1 MSSQGFIIAP
11 AGAFVQ
17 MAPAQVYY
25 PCMLRQSAPAA
36 NRRHPPN
43 RTMSL
48 VLQVALVLV
57 LLAQLPAA
65 HAQEEPVDVRSIL
78 DAMTVPDRVGQLFLV
93 TFEGDDLSPESDV
106 AQLIRDYRIGGVLLQ
121 PEARNFR
128 NVELGGALSNTPAQI
143 AQLTNRLQALAFDGA
158 LSPEQA
164 LAPALE
170 AVEALPVPEGRG
182 ITLPLF
188 VAANQEGDSYP
199 FSSLRSGFTPLPS
212 SMALGATWSA
222 EDATTAGRIT
232 GEELAAVGVNLLLGP
247 SLDVLDAPRADPEA
261 DLGVRSLGGNPYWV
275 GRLGRAYIGGVHD
288 GSSGRVATISK
299 HFPGQGNSDR
309 DPQREIATIQKTAAE
324 LSAVELAPFAAAVK
338 PGTLAT
344 LLPEGNASGA
354 GSTVQASTTTDG
366 LLSTHIRYAGLQG
379 SGEGVPPISLAPQLG
394 EELLRSPD
402 FAGWR
407 SDPGGVVMSESLGA
421 AGIQQYYDPTLQS
434 FPYKRIA
441 QEAFVAGNDLLLL
454 SGFALTG
461 NWEDELANV
470 KETITFFQE
479 KYGSDADFRRRVDE
493 AVLRILKLKAR
504 MYPDLSLAG
513 TLVDGNALDERIG
526 QAAPAVAQ
534 LARNAVTLISP
545 SPGELAQRLPTGPGP
560 QDRILVFTDA
570 RTGRDCSALDCAS
583 FPLVPATALE
593 EIILQLYGP
602 NASGQMSPD
611 RVRSLTFEQLSDYL
625 AGVPTDVA
633 AEEIDQLIND
643 ANWLVFAMQDV
654 DARVPSSGA
663 LRRFLSERPE
673 LRERKR
679 LVALALGAPYYL
691 DATDI
696 SKLTAYFGVFG
707 KTPPFLEAAVRALFR
722 EFTPT
727 GASPVDI
734 AGTNYR
740 LDEKLKPN
748 PNQTIPLQLP
758 DVRVQMGS
766 NTFTAKVDDT
776 LRVLAGPIVD
786 FNGRLVPD
794 GTLVSFKLKQRGD
807 QFQLPLEETGT
818 VDGYADSSVVLE
830 RAGDFEVQVQ
840 SGQAT
845 GSLSLILSIVDEE
858 EGKAQVAVATATPTP
873 VPTPTA
879 TPTATPTPEP
889 TATPTPRP
897 TPLPPAEPPLPPRR
911 VDLGAFM
918 IALLAITLVASGVF
932 LAFGAMAQVPESALR
947 LLLLAVIGGLLAY
960 SLYGI
965 GLLPGATWMQR
976 ELRLWGA
983 ALVAAAGSL
992 APILVIW
999 LRQELRG

>member
-1 MSSQGFIIAP
+1 
-11 AGAFVQ
+11 
-17 MAPAQVYY
+17 
-25 PCMLRQSAPAA
+25 
-36 NRRHPPN
+36 
-43 RTMSL
+43 
-48 VLQVALVLV
+48 VALVLGVATV
-57 LLAQLPAA
+57 LLQLILPMAA
-65 HAQEEPVDVRSIL
+65 HTQEEPVDAQSIL
-78 DAMTVPDRVGQLFLV
+78 DAMTVADRVGQLFLV
-93 TFEGDDLSPESDV
+93 AFEGDDLSPESEI

-121 PEARNFR
+121 AEARNFR
-128 NVELGGALSNTPAQI
+128 NVELGGAPSNTPEQV
-143 AQLTNRLQALAFDGA
+143 AQLTNQLQALAFDGVLPA
-158 LSPEQA
+158 EQA
-164 LAPALE
+164 LAPTLE

-182 ITLPLF
+182 ITLPLL
-188 VAANQEGDSYP
+188 VAAEQEGDGYP
-199 FSSLRSGFTPLPS
+199 YSSLRSGFTPLPS
-212 SMALGATWSA
+212 NMALGATWSA
-222 EDATTAGRIT
+222 EDAATAGRIA
-232 GEELAAVGVNLLLGP
+232 GEELAAVGVNLLVGP

-261 DLGVRSLGGNPYWV
+261 DLGIRSLGGNPYWV
-275 GRLGRAYIGGVHD
+275 GRLGRAYVGGVHD
-288 GSSGRVATISK
+288 GSLGRVATVSK

-309 DPQREIATIQKTAAE
+309 DPQQEIATIQKTAAE
-324 LSAVELAPFAAAVK
+324 LAAVELAPFAAAVK
-338 PGTLAT
+338 PGTLAMV
-344 LLPEGNASGA
+344 LPPASAA
-354 GSTVQASTTTDG
+354 GPGPSGEASTTTDG
-366 LLSTHIRYAGLQG
+366 LMSTHIRYAGLQG
-379 SGEGVPPISLAPQLG
+379 GGEAVPPISLAPQLG
-394 EELLRSPD
+394 EELLRSAD

-407 SDPGGVVMSESLGA
+407 RDPGGVVLSESLGA
-421 AGIQQYYDPTLQS
+421 PGIRQYYDPTLQS

-441 QEAFVAGNDLLLL
+441 QEALVAGNDLLLL
-454 SGFALTG
+454 SRFALTDD
-461 NWEDELANV
+461 WADQLANI

-493 AVLRILKLKAR
+493 AVLRILRLKAR

-513 TLVDGNALDERIG
+513 SLVDGGNLADRIG
-526 QAAPAVAQ
+526 QAAPTVAQ

-545 SPGELAQRLPTGPGP
+545 SAGELAQRLPTGPGP
-560 QDRILVFTDA
+560 QDRILIFSDA
-570 RTGRDCSALDCAS
+570 RTGRDCDALDCAS
-583 FPLVPATALE
+583 FPLVPATAME
-593 EIILQLYGP
+593 EIILRLYGP

-625 AGVPTDVA
+625 EGVPTEPP
-633 AEEIDQLIND
+633 AEEIDRLINE
-643 ANWLVFAMQDV
+643 ASWLVFAMQDV
-654 DARVPSSGA
+654 DANVPSSSA

-679 LVALALGAPYYL
+679 LVAMALGAPYYL

-740 LDEKLKPN
+740 LDEKLRPN

-776 LRVLAGPIVD
+776 LRVLAGPILD

-794 GTLVSFKLKQRGD
+794 GTVVSFKLKQRGD

-818 VDGYADSSVVLE
+818 VDGYADASVVLE

-840 SGQAT
+840 SGQAS

-858 EGKAQVAVATATPTP
+858 EGQAQVAVATATPTP
-873 VPTPTA
+873 VPTPTV

-897 TPLPPAEPPLPPRR
+897 TPLPPPEPPLPPRR
-911 VDLGAFM
+911 VDLGAFVM
-918 IALLAITLVASGVF
+918 ALLAISLVSLGIF

-947 LLLLAVIGGLLAY
+947 LLLFAVIGGLLAY
-960 SLYGI
+960 SLYGM

-976 ELRLWGA
+976 ELQVWGA

-992 APILVIW
+992 TPILVIW
-999 LRQELRG
+999 VREELRR

>member
-1 MSSQGFIIAP
+1 
-11 AGAFVQ
+11 
-17 MAPAQVYY
+17 
-25 PCMLRQSAPAA
+25 
-36 NRRHPPN
+36 
-43 RTMSL
+43 
-48 VLQVALVLV
+48 VALVLV
-57 LLAQLPAA
+57 LLAQLPLV
-65 HAQEEPVDVRSIL
+65 HAQETPVDVQSIL
-78 DAMTVPDRVGQLFLV
+78 DAMTVADRVGQLFLV
-93 TFEGDDLSPESDV
+93 AFQGNDPSPESDI

-121 PEARNFR
+121 APAGNFR
-128 NVELGGALSNTPAQI
+128 NVELGGTPSDTPEQI
-143 AQLTNRLQALAFDGA
+143 TQLANQLQTLAFDGA
-158 LSPEQA
+158 LPAEQA

-170 AVEALPVPEGRG
+170 AMEPLPVPEGRG

-188 VAANQEGDSYP
+188 VAVHQEGDGFP

-212 SMALGATWSA
+212 AMALGATWSA
-222 EDATTAGRIT
+222 EDAATAGRIT
-232 GEELAAVGVNLLLGP
+232 GAELAAVGVNLLLGP
-247 SLDVLDAPRADPEA
+247 SLDVLDTPRADPEA

-275 GRLGRAYIGGVHD
+275 GRLGRAFIGGVHD
-288 GSSGRVATISK
+288 GSSGRVATVSK

-309 DPQREIATIQKTAAE
+309 DPQQEIATIQKTAAE
-324 LSAVELAPFAAAVK
+324 LAAVELAPFAAAVK
-338 PGTLAT
+338 PGTLDALLLSSSAAAT
-344 LLPEGNASGA
+344 GPS
-354 GSTVQASTTTDG
+354 SQASTTTDG

-379 SGEGVPPISLAPQLG
+379 SGEAVPPISLAPQLG
-394 EELLRSPD
+394 EDLLRSAD
-402 FAGWR
+402 FAEWR
-407 SDPGGVVMSESLGA
+407 RDPGGVVVSESLGA
-421 AGIQQYYDPTLQS
+421 PAIRQYYDPTLQS

-454 SGFALTG
+454 SDFALTDDWTDG
-461 NWEDELANV
+461 LANI

-479 KYGSDADFRRRVDE
+479 KYGTDADFRRRVDE
-493 AVLRILKLKAR
+493 AVLRILRLKAR

-513 TLVDGNALDERIG
+513 SLVDGGNLAERIG
-526 QAAPAVAQ
+526 QDAPTVAQ
-534 LARNAVTLISP
+534 LARDAVTLISP
-545 SPGELAQRLPTGPGP
+545 NAGEFAQRLPTGPGP
-560 QDRILVFTDA
+560 QDRILIFTDA

-583 FPLVPATALE
+583 FPLVPATAME
-593 EIILQLYGP
+593 EIVLRLYGP

-611 RVRSLTFEQLSDYL
+611 RVRSLTFDQLSDYL
-625 AGVPTDVA
+625 AGVPTEPPAD
-633 AEEIDQLIND
+633 EIDQLIND
-643 ANWLVFAMQDV
+643 ANWLVFAVQDE

-679 LVALALGAPYYL
+679 LVAMALGAPYYL

-740 LDEKLKPN
+740 LDEKLRPN

-776 LRVLAGPIVD
+776 LRVLAGPILD

-794 GTLVSFKLKQRGD
+794 GTLVSFQLKQRGD
-807 QFQLPLEETGT
+807 EFQLPLEETGT
-818 VDGYADSSVVLE
+818 VDGYADASVVLE

-858 EGKAQVAVATATPTP
+858 EGQAQVAVATATPTP

-911 VDLGAFM
+911 VDLGAFVM
-918 IALLAITLVASGVF
+918 ALLAIALVTLGVF
-932 LAFGAMAQVPESALR
+932 LAYGAMAQVPESALR
-947 LLLLAVIGGLLAY
+947 LLLFAVIGGLLAY
-960 SLYGI
+960 SLYGM

-992 APILVIW
+992 VPILVIW
-999 LRQELRG
+999 LRQELRR